1 MSFRRFSKVAMVLTV
16 VALMASASAFAG
28 KPAAYSPSLSVSWPV
43 AAASTFAG
51 TTETSYLVS
60 GCGYNVSLGGV
71 TVVVYSPGA
80 AAFAG
85 AMPDSNGCV
94 SLSNFA
100 TNGAGH
106 YEIDAYQTVRGKAT
120 LVASTGFDV

>member
-1 MSFRRFSKVAMVLTV
+1 MSFRRFSQVAMVLTV
-16 VALMASASAFAG
+16 AALMASASAFAA

-43 AAASTFAG
+43 AAASTAA

-60 GCGYNVSLGGV
+60 GCGYNAGLGGV

-106 YEIDAYQTVRGKAT
+106 YEIDAFQTVRGKST
-120 LVASTGFDV
+120 LVASTSFDL